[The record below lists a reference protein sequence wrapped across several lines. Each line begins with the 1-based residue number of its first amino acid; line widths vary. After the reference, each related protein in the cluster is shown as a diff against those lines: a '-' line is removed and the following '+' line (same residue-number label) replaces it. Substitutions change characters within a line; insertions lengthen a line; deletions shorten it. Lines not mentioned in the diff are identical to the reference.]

1 MSFEEPSNEF
11 LVGAIAI
18 DGSSVPECTSELDS
32 PHKHIESAIVRQDLS
47 SMVIE
52 AHGPVISV
60 KHRFA
65 TYPNPGHLTSMSEK
79 GIVAIVEIYGGLR
92 GLRPALGGISRICM
106 CRDED
111 KTAPSTPLGGGFPSF
126 GI

>member
-1 MSFEEPSNEF
+1 MSFEEPSDEF
-11 LVGAIAI
+11 LVGAIAV
-18 DGSSVPECTSELDS
+18 DGSRVPECASELDS
-32 PHKHIESAIVRQDLS
+32 PQKHIKSASVRQDLS

-60 KHRFA
+60 KHRLA
-65 TYPNPGHLTSMSEK
+65 AYPNPGHLTSMSEK
-79 GIVAIVEIYGGLR
+79 GVVAIVEIYGGSR
-92 GLRPALGGISRICM
+92 GSRPASGGISRICT